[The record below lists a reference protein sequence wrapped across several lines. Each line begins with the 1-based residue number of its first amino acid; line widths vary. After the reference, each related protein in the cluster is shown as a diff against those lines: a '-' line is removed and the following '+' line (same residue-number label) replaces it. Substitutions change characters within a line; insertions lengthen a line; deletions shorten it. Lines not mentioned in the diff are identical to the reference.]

1 MRLQNLEKR
10 RQTLFSSVHTYSLL
24 INLRNFVCN
33 IGEDA
38 ELFMSLYDPDKS
50 EFIRWVSLSFDSL
63 LFFLLYVV
71 YYKQKEKNVL
81 YILIP
86 HKKCISLKAEVQ
98 LYISQLVSSE
108 RVSVS
113 VEKK

>member
-10 RQTLFSSVHTYSLL
+10 RQTLFSGVHTYSLL

-50 EFIRWVSLSFDSL
+50 EFI
-63 LFFLLYVV
+63 
-71 YYKQKEKNVL
+71 
-81 YILIP
+81 
-86 HKKCISLKAEVQ
+86 
-98 LYISQLVSSE
+98 
-108 RVSVS
+108 
-113 VEKK
+113 